1 MKSLQKIK
9 SMNLIQNIKE
19 SEFEDNE
26 LSELKVLIINDEQF
40 ILEMIEE
47 QLK

>member
-1 MKSLQKIK
+1 MKSFQKIK

-40 ILEMIEE
+40 ILEMIGE

>member
-40 ILEMIEE
+40 ILEMIGE

>member
-1 MKSLQKIK
+1 
-9 SMNLIQNIKE
+9 MNLIQNIKE

-40 ILEMIEE
+40 ILEMIGE